1 MADPIIFAFGLV
13 VFLLLAS
20 GLAITMG
27 EFRRMGDKEQND
39 AYPNTP
45 PLRRE

>member
-1 MADPIIFAFGLV
+1 MSDPGIFAFGLC

-20 GLAITMG
+20 GLSITLS

-39 AYPNTP
+39 AYPNSRP
-45 PLRRE
+45 SRRQ